1 MLNTLRKIVQEVN
14 AAKDLKA
21 ALGIIVQRVR
31 EAMGSQVCSVYL
43 LDPESN
49 RFVLMATEGLNKK
62 AIGKVSMAPNE
73 GLVGLVGTREEPLNL
88 EHASEHPRYRYFA
101 ETGEER
107 YASFLGAPIIHH
119 RKVMGVLVIQQ
130 KEQRQFDEGEE
141 AFLVTMSAQLA
152 GVIAH
157 AEATGSIRGLG
168 RQGKGIQEAKFIGV
182 PGSPGAA
189 VGTAVVVLPP
199 ADLEVVP
206 DKTVDDIAAEL
217 ALFNDALEGVRSD
230 MRALSARMAT
240 QLRPEERALFD
251 VYLMMLEDAAL
262 GNEVVKVIRTG
273 QWAQGALRQ
282 VIGEHIN
289 RFELMD
295 DAYLRERA
303 SDVKDLGRRLLAYLQ
318 QARQQTL
325 VYPDNCI
332 LVSEE
337 LSPAMLGEVPE
348 GKLVGLVSVQ
358 GSGNSHVAIF
368 ARAMGIPTVMGVV
381 DLPYSKIDGIQL
393 IVDGYHGEVFTNPSE
408 VLRKQ
413 YAEVVEEERQLAQ
426 GLDALRALPCETL
439 DGHRMPLWV
448 NTGLL
453 ADVKRAQER
462 GAEGVGLYRT
472 EVPFMIKERFPSE
485 KEQLAIYRE
494 QLAAFHPLPVTM
506 RSLDIGGDKALSY
519 FPIKEDNPFL
529 GWRGIRVTLDH
540 PEIFLVQTRAM
551 LKASEGLNN
560 LRILLP
566 MISGIQELEEALHL
580 IHRAWGEVRDEGTDV
595 PLPPVGVMIEIP
607 AAVYQVREL
616 ARQVDFLSVGSN
628 DLTQYLLAV
637 DRNNPRVAD
646 LYDFLHPAVL
656 QALRLV
662 VAGAH
667 AEGKPVSICGEMAG
681 DPACAVLLMAMGF
694 DGLSMNATNLP
705 KVKWLLRRVAPS
717 RAGPASPAPRKS
729 VSASL
734 AQISLAAIKVNPS
747 PGSGAPSNR
756 NPPKRRPRAS
766 KLTSCPSG
774 SGSIP
779 ARTANV
785 ICACT
790 APITPTAGPRT
801 PSASQLPKRSGRSGN
816 TARKDGAWPQN
827 PPQ

>member
-14 AAKDLKA
+14 SAKDLKT
-21 ALGIIVQRVR
+21 ALGIIVLRVK

-43 LDPESN
+43 LDPETN
-49 RFVLMATEGLNKK
+49 RFVLMATEGLNKRS
-62 AIGKVSMAPNE
+62 IGKVSMAPNE

-88 EHASEHPRYRYFA
+88 ENAADHPRYRYFA

-107 YASFLGAPIIHH
+107 FASFLGAPIIHH
-119 RKVMGVLVIQQ
+119 RRVVGVLVIQQ
-130 KEQRQFDEGEE
+130 KERRQFDEGEE

-168 RQGKGIQEAKFIGV
+168 RQGKGIQEAKFVGV

-189 VGTAVVVLPP
+189 VGKAVVMLPP
-199 ADLEVVP
+199 ADLDVVP
-206 DKTVDDIAAEL
+206 DKNVDDIDAEL
-217 ALFNDALEGVRSD
+217 KLFNNALEGVRED
-230 MRALSARMAT
+230 MRNLSAKLAT

-262 GNEVVKVIRTG
+262 GGEVVQVIKTG

-282 VIGEHIN
+282 VVGEHVN

-318 QARQQTL
+318 EARQLSL
-325 VYPDNCI
+325 VYPDNTI
-332 LVSEE
+332 LISEE
-337 LSPAMLGEVPE
+337 LTPAMLGEVPE
-348 GKLVGLVSVQ
+348 GKLVGLVSVL
-358 GSGNSHVAIF
+358 GSGNSHVAIL
-368 ARAMGIPTVMGVV
+368 ARAMGIPTVMGLV
-381 DLPYSKIDGIQL
+381 DLPYSKVDGIDM
-393 IVDGYHGEVFTNPSE
+393 IVDGYKGDVYTNPSE

-426 GLDALRALPCETL
+426 GLDALRELPCITL

-453 ADVKRAQER
+453 ADVARAQQR

-472 EVPFMIKERFPSE
+472 EVPFMINQRFPSE

-566 MISGIQELEEALHL
+566 MISGIHELEEALHL

-595 PLPPVGVMIEIP
+595 PMPPVGVMIEIP
-607 AAVYQVREL
+607 AAVYQTREL

-646 LYDFLHPAVL
+646 LYDYLHPAVL
-656 QALRLV
+656 QALQNV
-662 VAGAH
+662 VRDAH

-681 DPACAVLLMAMGF
+681 DPAAAVLLMAMGF
-694 DGLSMNATNLP
+694 DSLSMNATNLP
-705 KVKWLLRRVAPS
+705 KVKWMLRQVS
-717 RAGPASPAPRKS
+717 LSKS
-729 VSASL
+729 KELL
-734 AQISLAAIKVNPS
+734 AQAMGIDNPQVIHSSLQLALKNLGLARMIG
-747 PGSGAPSNR
+747 PGVGKA
-756 NPPKRRPRAS
+756 
-766 KLTSCPSG
+766 L
-774 SGSIP
+774 
-779 ARTANV
+779 
-785 ICACT
+785 
-790 APITPTAGPRT
+790 
-801 PSASQLPKRSGRSGN
+801 
-816 TARKDGAWPQN
+816 
-827 PPQ
+827 

>member
-14 AAKDLKA
+14 SAKDLKS
-21 ALGIIVQRVR
+21 ALTIIVQRVKD
-31 EAMGSQVCSVYL
+31 AMGSQVCSVYL
-43 LDPESN
+43 LDPETN
-49 RFVLMATEGLNKK
+49 RFVLMATEGLNKRS
-62 AIGKVSMAPNE
+62 IGKVSMSPSE

-88 EHASEHPRYRYFA
+88 ENAADHPRYRYFA

-119 RKVMGVLVIQQ
+119 RRVMGVLVIQQ
-130 KEQRQFDEGEE
+130 KERRQFDEGEE

-168 RQGKGIQEAKFIGV
+168 RQGKGIQEAKFTGV

-206 DKTVDDIAAEL
+206 DKTVSDIAAEL
-217 ALFNDALEGVRSD
+217 LLFNQALERVRAD
-230 MRALSARMAT
+230 MRALSAKLAT

-251 VYLMMLEDAAL
+251 VYLMMLDDAAL
-262 GNEVVKVIRTG
+262 GGEVTTVIKTG

-282 VIGEHIN
+282 VVGEHVN
-289 RFELMD
+289 RFGLMD

-303 SDVKDLGRRLLAYLQ
+303 SDVKDLGRRLLSYLQ
-318 QARQQTL
+318 QARQQNL
-325 VYPDNCI
+325 VYPDNTI

-337 LSPAMLGEVPE
+337 LTPAMLGEVPE
-348 GKLVGLVSVQ
+348 GKLVGLVSVL

-368 ARAMGIPTVMGVV
+368 ARAMGIPTVMGAV

-393 IVDGYHGEVFTNPSE
+393 IVDGYHGEVFTNPSD

-413 YAEVVEEERQLAQ
+413 YVEVVEEERQLTQ
-426 GLDALRALPCETL
+426 GLAALRELPCETL

-453 ADVKRAQER
+453 ADVVRAQER

-472 EVPFMIKERFPSE
+472 EVPFIMKERFPSE

-551 LKASEGLNN
+551 LKASEGLDN

-566 MISGIQELEEALHL
+566 MISGTHELEEALHL

-595 PLPPVGVMIEIP
+595 PLPPVGVMIEVP

-662 VAGAH
+662 VEGAH

-681 DPACAVLLMAMGF
+681 DPSSAVLLMAMGF

-705 KVKWLLRRVAPS
+705 KVKWLLRQISLGKA
-717 RAGPASPAPRKS
+717 KEL
-729 VSASL
+729 L
-734 AQISLAAIKVNPS
+734 AQIMTIDNPQVIHSTLHLALRNLGLSRVLNP
-747 PGSGAPSNR
+747 
-756 NPPKRRPRAS
+756 AS
-766 KLTSCPSG
+766 
-774 SGSIP
+774 
-779 ARTANV
+779 V
-785 ICACT
+785 IQ
-790 APITPTAGPRT
+790 
-801 PSASQLPKRSGRSGN
+801 S
-816 TARKDGAWPQN
+816 
-827 PPQ
+827 

>member
-14 AAKDLKA
+14 SAKDLKT
-21 ALGIIVQRVR
+21 ALGIIVLRVR

-49 RFVLMATEGLNKK
+49 RFVLMATEGLHKRS
-62 AIGKVSMAPNE
+62 IGKVSMAPNE

-88 EHASEHPRYRYFA
+88 ENAADHPRYRYFA
-101 ETGEER
+101 ETGEEKF
-107 YASFLGAPIIHH
+107 ASFLGAPIIHH
-119 RKVMGVLVIQQ
+119 RRVVGVLVIQQ
-130 KEQRQFDEGEE
+130 KERRQFDEGEE

-168 RQGKGIQEAKFIGV
+168 RQGKGIQEARFVGV

-189 VGTAVVVLPP
+189 VGTALVMLPP
-199 ADLEVVP
+199 ADLDVVP
-206 DKTVDDIAAEL
+206 DKTVADIKAEL
-217 ALFNDALEGVRSD
+217 ALFQNALEGVRND
-230 MRALSARMAT
+230 MRTLSAKLAT

-251 VYLMMLEDAAL
+251 VYLMMLDDASL
-262 GNEVVKVIRTG
+262 GSEVTNIIKTG
-273 QWAQGALRQ
+273 QWAQGALRN
-282 VIGEHIN
+282 VVAEHVA

-318 QARQQTL
+318 EARQQTM
-325 VYPDNCI
+325 VYPDNTI

-348 GKLVGLVSVQ
+348 GKLVGLVSVL
-358 GSGNSHVAIF
+358 GSGNSHVAIL

-381 DLPYSKIDGIQL
+381 DLPYSKVDGINM

-408 VLRKQ
+408 ILTKQ
-413 YAEVVEEERQLAQ
+413 YGAVMQEEKELSK
-426 GLDALRALPCETL
+426 GLDALRELPCVTL
-439 DGHRMPLWV
+439 DGHRMPLLV

-453 ADVKRAQER
+453 ADVARAQER

-472 EVPFMIKERFPSE
+472 EVPFMINQRFPSE

-506 RSLDIGGDKALSY
+506 RSLDIGGDKSLSY

-540 PEIFLVQTRAM
+540 PEIFLVQCRAM

-566 MISGIQELEEALHL
+566 MISGTHELEEALHL

-595 PLPPVGVMIEIP
+595 PMPPVGVMVEIP
-607 AAVYQVREL
+607 AAVYQARDL

-646 LYDFLHPAVL
+646 LYDYLHPAVL
-656 QALRLV
+656 MALQHV
-662 VAGAH
+662 VNEAH

-681 DPACAVLLMAMGF
+681 DPAAAVLLMAMGY
-694 DGLSMNATNLP
+694 DSLSMNATNLP
-705 KVKWLLRRVAPS
+705 KVKWMLRQ
-717 RAGPASPAPRKS
+717 
-729 VSASL
+729 VSMGQSKELL
-734 AQISLAAIKVNPS
+734 AQLMKIDNPQVIHSSLQLALKNQGLSRMINPS
-747 PGSGAPSNR
+747 AP
-756 NPPKRRPRAS
+756 KT
-766 KLTSCPSG
+766 L
-774 SGSIP
+774 
-779 ARTANV
+779 
-785 ICACT
+785 
-790 APITPTAGPRT
+790 
-801 PSASQLPKRSGRSGN
+801 
-816 TARKDGAWPQN
+816 
-827 PPQ
+827 

>member
-21 ALGIIVQRVR
+21 ALSIIVQRVK

-43 LDPESN
+43 LDPETN
-49 RFVLMATEGLNKK
+49 RFVLMATDGLNKRS
-62 AIGKVSMAPNE
+62 IGKVSMAPSE
-73 GLVGLVGTREEPLNL
+73 GLVGLVGSREEPLNL
-88 EHASEHPRYRYFA
+88 EDAASHPRYRYFA

-119 RKVMGVLVIQQ
+119 RRVMGVLVVQQ
-130 KEQRQFDEGEE
+130 KERRQFDEGEE

-168 RQGKGIQEAKFIGV
+168 RQGKGVQEAKFIGV
-182 PGSPGAA
+182 PGAPGAA

-199 ADLEVVP
+199 ADLNVVP
-206 DKTVDDIAAEL
+206 DRSVDDIAAEL
-217 ALFNDALEGVRSD
+217 ELFDKALGWVRED
-230 MRALSARMAT
+230 MQELSEKLAT
-240 QLRPEERALFD
+240 QLRKEERALFD

-262 GNEVVKVIRTG
+262 GNEVRKIIRTG

-282 VIGEHIN
+282 VVLDHVK

-303 SDVKDLGRRLLAYLQ
+303 SDVRDLGRRLLAYLQ
-318 QARQQTL
+318 EERKISL
-325 VYPDNCI
+325 VYPDNTI

-348 GKLVGLVSVQ
+348 GKLAGLISVT

-381 DLPYSKIDGIQL
+381 DLPYSKIDGIKL

-408 VLRKQ
+408 LLSKQ
-413 YAEVVEEERQLAQ
+413 YAEVVEEERQLTE

-453 ADVKRAQER
+453 ADVARAQQR

-472 EVPFMIKERFPSE
+472 EVPFMINERFPSE
-485 KEQLAIYRE
+485 KEQLATYRE
-494 QLAAFHPLPVTM
+494 QLQAFHPLPVTM
-506 RSLDIGGDKALSY
+506 RTLDIGGDKALSY
-519 FPIKEDNPFL
+519 FPIKEQNPFL

-580 IHRAWGEVRDEGTDV
+580 IHRAWGEVRDEGIDV
-595 PLPPVGVMIEIP
+595 PLPPIGMMIEIP
-607 AAVYQVREL
+607 AAVYQTREL

-656 QALRLV
+656 QALQKV
-662 VAGAH
+662 VNDAH
-667 AEGKPVSICGEMAG
+667 LEGKPVSICGEMAG
-681 DPACAVLLMAMGF
+681 DPAAAVLLLAMGF
-694 DGLSMNATNLP
+694 DSLSMNATNLP
-705 KVKWLLRRVAPS
+705 KVKWLLRQITQSKARELLGQVMTMDNPHLIYSTLHLALRNLGLGRVIN
-717 RAGPASPAPRKS
+717 PASNIQA
-729 VSASL
+729 
-734 AQISLAAIKVNPS
+734 
-747 PGSGAPSNR
+747 
-756 NPPKRRPRAS
+756 
-766 KLTSCPSG
+766 
-774 SGSIP
+774 
-779 ARTANV
+779 
-785 ICACT
+785 
-790 APITPTAGPRT
+790 
-801 PSASQLPKRSGRSGN
+801 
-816 TARKDGAWPQN
+816 
-827 PPQ
+827 

>member
-43 LDPESN
+43 LDPETN

-62 AIGKVSMAPNE
+62 AIGKVNMAPNE

-130 KEQRQFDEGEE
+130 KEQRKFDEGEE

-168 RQGKGIQEAKFIGV
+168 KLGKGIQEAKFVGV

-199 ADLEVVP
+199 ADLDVVP

-217 ALFNDALEGVRSD
+217 GLFNNALEGVRAD
-230 MRALSARMAT
+230 MRALSAKMAT

-262 GNEVVKVIRTG
+262 GNEVVKIIRTG
-273 QWAQGALRQ
+273 QWAQGALRT
-282 VIGEHIN
+282 VISEHVN

-318 QARQQTL
+318 QERQQTL

-368 ARAMGIPTVMGVV
+368 ARAMGIPTVMGAV

-413 YAEVVEEERQLAQ
+413 YADVVEEERQMAQ
-426 GLDALRALPCETL
+426 GLDALRALPCETP
-439 DGHRMPLWV
+439 DGYRMPLWV

-506 RSLDIGGDKALSY
+506 RSLDVGGDKALSY
-519 FPIKEDNPFL
+519 FPIKEENPFL

-551 LKASEGLNN
+551 LKASEGLDN

-566 MISGIQELEEALHL
+566 MISGTQELEEALHL

-595 PLPPVGVMIEIP
+595 PMPPVGVMIEIP
-607 AAVYQVREL
+607 AAVYQTREL

-646 LYDFLHPAVL
+646 LYDFFHPAVL
-656 QALRLV
+656 QALCKV
-662 VAGAH
+662 VADAH

-681 DPACAVLLMAMGF
+681 DPSAAVLLMAMGF
-694 DGLSMNATNLP
+694 DSLSMNATNLP
-705 KVKWLLRRVAPS
+705 KVKWLLRQISMA
-717 RAGPASPAPRKS
+717 RAKEL
-729 VSASL
+729 L
-734 AQISLAAIKVNPS
+734 AQIMTIDSPQVIHSTLALALSNLGLGRMINP
-747 PGSGAPSNR
+747 
-756 NPPKRRPRAS
+756 AS
-766 KLTSCPSG
+766 D
-774 SGSIP
+774 IQ
-779 ARTANV
+779 A
-785 ICACT
+785 
-790 APITPTAGPRT
+790 
-801 PSASQLPKRSGRSGN
+801 
-816 TARKDGAWPQN
+816 
-827 PPQ
+827 

>member
-1 MLNTLRKIVQEVN
+1 MLSTLRKIVQEVN
-14 AAKDLKA
+14 SAKDLKA
-21 ALGIIVQRVR
+21 ALGIIVQRIK

-43 LDPESN
+43 LDPETD
-49 RFVLMATEGLNKK
+49 RFVLMATDGLNRRS
-62 AIGKVSMAPNE
+62 IGRVSMAPNE

-88 EHASEHPRYRYFA
+88 EDAATHPRYRYFA

-119 RKVMGVLVIQQ
+119 RRVMGVLVVQQ
-130 KEQRQFDEGEE
+130 KERRQFDEGEE

-168 RQGKGIQEAKFIGV
+168 RQGKGITEARFVGV
-182 PGSPGAA
+182 AGSPGAA

-206 DKTVDDIAAEL
+206 DRHVSDINAEL
-217 ALFNDALEGVRSD
+217 ALFQSALEGVRGD
-230 MRALSARMAT
+230 MRSLSSRLEN

-251 VYLMMLEDAAL
+251 VYLMMLDDASLA
-262 GNEVVKVIRTG
+262 GEVTKIIKGG

-282 VIGEHIN
+282 VVTAHVK

-303 SDVKDLGRRLLAYLQ
+303 SDIRDIGRRLLAYLQ
-318 QARQQTL
+318 QARQTAL
-325 VYPDNCI
+325 TYPDNTI

-337 LSPAMLGEVPE
+337 LSPTMLGEVPE
-348 GKLVGLVSVQ
+348 GKLVGLVSVL
-358 GSGNSHVAIF
+358 GSGNSHVAIL
-368 ARAMGIPTVMGVV
+368 ARAMGIPTVMGAV
-381 DLPYSKIDGIQL
+381 DLPYSKIDGISL
-393 IVDGYHGEVFTNPSE
+393 IIDGYHGEIFTNPSDL
-408 VLRKQ
+408 LRRQ
-413 YAEVVEEERQLAQ
+413 YADVVEEERQLNL
-426 GLDALRALPCETL
+426 GLDALRALPCVTL

-453 ADVKRAQER
+453 ADVARAQER

-472 EVPFMIKERFPSE
+472 EVPFMTKERFPSE

-506 RSLDIGGDKALSY
+506 RTLDIGGDKSLSY
-519 FPIKEDNPFL
+519 FPIKEENPFL

-540 PEIFLVQTRAM
+540 PEIFLVQVRAM
-551 LKASEGLNN
+551 LKASEGYDN

-566 MISGIQELEEALHL
+566 MISGTHELEEALHL
-580 IHRAWGEVRDEGTDV
+580 IHRAWGEVRDEGVDI
-595 PLPPVGVMIEIP
+595 PMPPVGMMVEIP
-607 AAVYQVREL
+607 AAVYQIRDL
-616 ARQVDFLSVGSN
+616 ASQVDFVSVGSN

-656 QALRLV
+656 QALRIV
-662 VAGAH
+662 VEGSH

-681 DPACAVLLMAMGF
+681 DPAAAVLLMAMGF
-694 DGLSMNATNLP
+694 DSLSMNATNLP
-705 KVKWLLRRVAPS
+705 KVKWLLRQVSLSKAKELLEQLMRIDNPQVIHSSLTLALRNMGLSRVIN
-717 RAGPASPAPRKS
+717 PAAT
-729 VSASL
+729 VQA
-734 AQISLAAIKVNPS
+734 
-747 PGSGAPSNR
+747 
-756 NPPKRRPRAS
+756 
-766 KLTSCPSG
+766 
-774 SGSIP
+774 
-779 ARTANV
+779 
-785 ICACT
+785 
-790 APITPTAGPRT
+790 
-801 PSASQLPKRSGRSGN
+801 
-816 TARKDGAWPQN
+816 
-827 PPQ
+827 

>member
-14 AAKDLKA
+14 SAKDLKT
-21 ALGIIVQRVR
+21 ALGIIVLRVK

-43 LDPESN
+43 LDPETN
-49 RFVLMATEGLNKK
+49 RFVLMATEGLNKRS
-62 AIGKVSMAPNE
+62 IGKVSMAPNE

-88 EHASEHPRYRYFA
+88 ENAADHPRYRYFA

-107 YASFLGAPIIHH
+107 FASFLGAPIIHH
-119 RKVMGVLVIQQ
+119 RRVVGVLVIQQ
-130 KEQRQFDEGEE
+130 KERRQFDEGEE

-168 RQGKGIQEAKFIGV
+168 RQGKGIQEAKFVGV

-189 VGTAVVVLPP
+189 VGTAVVMLPP
-199 ADLEVVP
+199 ADLDVVP
-206 DKTVDDIAAEL
+206 DKTVTDIDAEL
-217 ALFNDALEGVRSD
+217 QLFNNALEGVRSD
-230 MRALSARMAT
+230 MRTLSAKLAT

-251 VYLMMLEDAAL
+251 VYLMMLDDAAL
-262 GNEVVKVIRTG
+262 GGEVVQVIKTG

-282 VIGEHIN
+282 VVGEHVN

-318 QARQQTL
+318 EARQLSL
-325 VYPDNCI
+325 VYPDNTI

-337 LSPAMLGEVPE
+337 LTPAMLGEVPE
-348 GKLVGLVSVQ
+348 GKLVGLVSVL
-358 GSGNSHVAIF
+358 GSGNSHVAIL
-368 ARAMGIPTVMGVV
+368 ARAMGIPTVMGLV
-381 DLPYSKIDGIQL
+381 DLPYSKVDGIQM
-393 IVDGYHGEVFTNPSE
+393 IVDGYKGDVYTNPSD

-413 YAEVVEEERQLAQ
+413 YADVVEEERQLAQ
-426 GLDALRALPCETL
+426 GLDALRELPCETT

-453 ADVKRAQER
+453 ADVARAQQR

-472 EVPFMIKERFPSE
+472 EVPFMINQRFPSE

-566 MISGIQELEEALHL
+566 MISGIHELEEALHL

-595 PLPPVGVMIEIP
+595 PMPPVGVMVEIP
-607 AAVYQVREL
+607 AAVYQTKEL

-646 LYDFLHPAVL
+646 LYDYLHPAVL
-656 QALRLV
+656 QALQHV
-662 VAGAH
+662 VTAAH

-681 DPACAVLLMAMGF
+681 DPAAAVLLMAMGF
-694 DGLSMNATNLP
+694 DSLSMNATNLP
-705 KVKWLLRRVAPS
+705 KVKWMLRQVSLGKAKELLTQAMSFDNPQVIHSSLQLALKNLGLS
-717 RAGPASPAPRKS
+717 RMINPGPTQ
-729 VSASL
+729 SL
-734 AQISLAAIKVNPS
+734 
-747 PGSGAPSNR
+747 
-756 NPPKRRPRAS
+756 
-766 KLTSCPSG
+766 
-774 SGSIP
+774 
-779 ARTANV
+779 
-785 ICACT
+785 
-790 APITPTAGPRT
+790 
-801 PSASQLPKRSGRSGN
+801 
-816 TARKDGAWPQN
+816 
-827 PPQ
+827 

>member
-21 ALGIIVQRVR
+21 ALTIIVQRVK

-43 LDPESN
+43 LDPETN
-49 RFVLMATEGLNKK
+49 RFVLMATEGLNKRS
-62 AIGKVSMAPNE
+62 IGKVSMSPSE

-88 EHASEHPRYRYFA
+88 ENAADHPRYRYFA

-119 RKVMGVLVIQQ
+119 RRVMGVLVIQQ
-130 KEQRQFDEGEE
+130 KERRQFDEGEE

-168 RQGKGIQEAKFIGV
+168 RQGKGIQEAKFTGV

-206 DKTVDDIAAEL
+206 DKTITDISGEL
-217 ALFNDALEGVRSD
+217 HLFNQALERVRVD
-230 MRALSARMAT
+230 MRALSNKLAT

-251 VYLMMLEDAAL
+251 VYLMMLDDAAL
-262 GNEVVKVIRTG
+262 GGEVTTVIKTG

-282 VIGEHIN
+282 VVGEHVN
-289 RFELMD
+289 RFGLMD

-303 SDVKDLGRRLLAYLQ
+303 SDVKDLGRRLLSYLQ
-318 QARQQTL
+318 QAREQNL
-325 VYPDNCI
+325 VYPENTI
-332 LVSEE
+332 LVAEE
-337 LSPAMLGEVPE
+337 LTPAMLGEVPE
-348 GKLVGLVSVQ
+348 GKLVGLVSVL

-368 ARAMGIPTVMGVV
+368 ARAMGIPTVMGAV

-393 IVDGYHGEVFTNPSE
+393 IVDGYHGEVFTNPSD

-413 YAEVVEEERQLAQ
+413 YVEVVEEERQLTQ
-426 GLDALRALPCETL
+426 GLSALRELPCETL

-453 ADVKRAQER
+453 ADVVRAQER

-472 EVPFMIKERFPSE
+472 EVPFIMKERFPSE

-551 LKASEGLNN
+551 LKASEGLDN

-566 MISGIQELEEALHL
+566 MISGTHELEEALHL

-595 PLPPVGVMIEIP
+595 PLPPVGVMIEVP

-656 QALRLV
+656 QALKLV
-662 VAGAH
+662 VDGAH

-681 DPACAVLLMAMGF
+681 DPSSAVLLMAMGF

-705 KVKWLLRRVAPS
+705 KVKWLLRQISLSKA
-717 RAGPASPAPRKS
+717 KEL
-729 VSASL
+729 L
-734 AQISLAAIKVNPS
+734 AQIMTIDNPQVIHSTLHLALRNLGLSRVLNPAATIQS
-747 PGSGAPSNR
+747 
-756 NPPKRRPRAS
+756 
-766 KLTSCPSG
+766 
-774 SGSIP
+774 
-779 ARTANV
+779 
-785 ICACT
+785 
-790 APITPTAGPRT
+790 
-801 PSASQLPKRSGRSGN
+801 
-816 TARKDGAWPQN
+816 
-827 PPQ
+827 

>member
-21 ALGIIVQRVR
+21 ALSIIVQRVK

-43 LDPESN
+43 LDPETN
-49 RFVLMATEGLNKK
+49 RFVLMATDGLNKRS
-62 AIGKVSMAPNE
+62 IGKVSMAPSE
-73 GLVGLVGTREEPLNL
+73 GLVGLVGSREEPLNL
-88 EHASEHPRYRYFA
+88 EDAASHPRYRYFA

-119 RKVMGVLVIQQ
+119 RRVMGVLVVQQ
-130 KEQRQFDEGEE
+130 KERRQFDEGEE

-168 RQGKGIQEAKFIGV
+168 RQGKGVQEAKFVGV
-182 PGSPGAA
+182 PGAPGAA

-199 ADLEVVP
+199 ADLNVVP
-206 DKTVDDIAAEL
+206 DRSVDDIAAEL
-217 ALFNDALEGVRSD
+217 ELFDKALGWVRED
-230 MRALSARMAT
+230 MQELSEKLAT
-240 QLRPEERALFD
+240 QLRKEERALFD

-262 GNEVVKVIRTG
+262 GNEVRKVIRTG

-282 VIGEHIN
+282 VVLDHVN

-303 SDVKDLGRRLLAYLQ
+303 SDVRDLGRRLLAYLQ
-318 QARQQTL
+318 EERKTTL
-325 VYPDNCI
+325 VYPDNTI

-348 GKLVGLVSVQ
+348 GKLVGLISVT

-381 DLPYSKIDGIQL
+381 DLPYSKIDGIKL

-408 VLRKQ
+408 LLSKQ
-413 YAEVVEEERQLAQ
+413 YAEVVEEERQLTE

-453 ADVKRAQER
+453 ADVARAQQR

-472 EVPFMIKERFPSE
+472 EVPFMINERFPSE
-485 KEQLAIYRE
+485 KEQLATYRE
-494 QLAAFHPLPVTM
+494 QLQAFHPLPVTM
-506 RSLDIGGDKALSY
+506 RTLDIGGDKSLSY
-519 FPIKEDNPFL
+519 FPIKEENPFL

-540 PEIFLVQTRAM
+540 PEIFLVQARAM
-551 LKASEGLNN
+551 LKASEGLDN

-566 MISGIQELEEALHL
+566 MISGTQELEEALHL

-595 PLPPVGVMIEIP
+595 PLPPIGVMIEIP
-607 AAVYQVREL
+607 AAVYQTREL

-656 QALRLV
+656 QALQKV
-662 VAGAH
+662 VNDAH
-667 AEGKPVSICGEMAG
+667 LEGKPVSICGEMAG
-681 DPACAVLLMAMGF
+681 DPAAAVLLLAMGF
-694 DGLSMNATNLP
+694 DSLSMNATNLP
-705 KVKWLLRRVAPS
+705 KVKWLLRQVTQSKAKELLGQVMTMDNPHLIYSTLHLALRNLGLGRVIN
-717 RAGPASPAPRKS
+717 PASNIQA
-729 VSASL
+729 
-734 AQISLAAIKVNPS
+734 
-747 PGSGAPSNR
+747 
-756 NPPKRRPRAS
+756 
-766 KLTSCPSG
+766 
-774 SGSIP
+774 
-779 ARTANV
+779 
-785 ICACT
+785 
-790 APITPTAGPRT
+790 
-801 PSASQLPKRSGRSGN
+801 
-816 TARKDGAWPQN
+816 
-827 PPQ
+827 

>member
-21 ALGIIVQRVR
+21 ALSIIVQRVK

-43 LDPESN
+43 LDPETN
-49 RFVLMATEGLNKK
+49 RFVLMATDGLNKRS
-62 AIGKVSMAPNE
+62 IGKVSMAPSE
-73 GLVGLVGTREEPLNL
+73 GLVGLVGSREEPLNL
-88 EHASEHPRYRYFA
+88 EDAASHPRYRYFA

-119 RKVMGVLVIQQ
+119 RRVMGVLVVQQ
-130 KEQRQFDEGEE
+130 KERRQFDEGEE

-168 RQGKGIQEAKFIGV
+168 RQGKGVQEAKFVGV
-182 PGSPGAA
+182 PGAPGAA

-199 ADLEVVP
+199 ADLNVVP
-206 DKTVDDIAAEL
+206 DRSVDDIAAEL
-217 ALFNDALEGVRSD
+217 ELFDKALGWVRED
-230 MRALSARMAT
+230 MQELSEKLAT
-240 QLRPEERALFD
+240 QLRKEERALFD

-262 GNEVVKVIRTG
+262 GNEVRKVIRTG

-282 VIGEHIN
+282 VVLDHVA

-303 SDVKDLGRRLLAYLQ
+303 SDVRDLGRRLLAYLQ
-318 QARQQTL
+318 EERKTSL
-325 VYPDNCI
+325 VYPDNTI

-348 GKLVGLVSVQ
+348 GKLAGLISVT

-381 DLPYSKIDGIQL
+381 DLPYSKIDGIKL

-408 VLRKQ
+408 LLSKQ
-413 YAEVVEEERQLAQ
+413 YADVVEEERQLTE

-453 ADVKRAQER
+453 ADVARAQQR

-472 EVPFMIKERFPSE
+472 EVPFMINERFPSE
-485 KEQLAIYRE
+485 KEQLATYRE
-494 QLAAFHPLPVTM
+494 QLQAFHPLPVTM
-506 RSLDIGGDKALSY
+506 RTLDIGGDKALSY

-566 MISGIQELEEALHL
+566 MISGTQELEEALHL

-595 PLPPVGVMIEIP
+595 PLPPIGMMVEIP
-607 AAVYQVREL
+607 AAVYQTREL

-656 QALRLV
+656 QALQKV
-662 VAGAH
+662 VHDAH
-667 AEGKPVSICGEMAG
+667 LEGKPVSICGEMAG
-681 DPACAVLLMAMGF
+681 DPAAAVLLLAMGF
-694 DGLSMNATNLP
+694 DSLSMNATNLP
-705 KVKWLLRRVAPS
+705 KVKWLLRQITQSKAKELLGQVMRMDSPHLIYSTLHLALRNLGLGRVIN
-717 RAGPASPAPRKS
+717 PASNIQA
-729 VSASL
+729 
-734 AQISLAAIKVNPS
+734 
-747 PGSGAPSNR
+747 
-756 NPPKRRPRAS
+756 
-766 KLTSCPSG
+766 
-774 SGSIP
+774 
-779 ARTANV
+779 
-785 ICACT
+785 
-790 APITPTAGPRT
+790 
-801 PSASQLPKRSGRSGN
+801 
-816 TARKDGAWPQN
+816 
-827 PPQ
+827 

>member
-262 GNEVVKVIRTG
+262 GNEVVKVIKTG

-705 KVKWLLRRVAPS
+705 KVKWLLR
-717 RAGPASPAPRKS
+717 
-729 VSASL
+729 
-734 AQISLAAIKVNPS
+734 QISLGKAQELLGQVMNIDNPQVIHS
-747 PGSGAPSNR
+747 TLQLALR
-756 NPPKRRPRAS
+756 NLGLGRMINPAS
-766 KLTSCPSG
+766 D
-774 SGSIP
+774 IQ
-779 ARTANV
+779 A
-785 ICACT
+785 
-790 APITPTAGPRT
+790 
-801 PSASQLPKRSGRSGN
+801 
-816 TARKDGAWPQN
+816 
-827 PPQ
+827 

>member
-1 MLNTLRKIVQEVN
+1 MLGTLRKIVQEVN

-21 ALGIIVQRVR
+21 ALGIIVLRVR

-43 LDPESN
+43 LDPETE
-49 RFVLMATEGLNKK
+49 RFVLMATEGLNKR

-199 ADLEVVP
+199 ADLDVVP

-217 ALFNDALEGVRSD
+217 TLFNNALEGVRAD
-230 MRALSARMAT
+230 MRALSAKMAT

-273 QWAQGALRQ
+273 QWAQGALRH
-282 VIGEHIN
+282 VVSEHVN

-413 YAEVVEEERQLAQ
+413 YSDVVEEERQLAQ

-472 EVPFMIKERFPSE
+472 EVPFMINERFPSE
-485 KEQLAIYRE
+485 KEQLATYRE
-494 QLAAFHPLPVTM
+494 QLQAFHPLPVTM
-506 RSLDIGGDKALSY
+506 RTLDIGGDKALSY

-540 PEIFLVQTRAM
+540 PEIFLVQARAM

-595 PLPPVGVMIEIP
+595 PLPPIGVMIEIP

-656 QALRLV
+656 QALRIV

-705 KVKWLLRRVAPS
+705 KVKWLLRQLSLGKAQELLSQVMSIDNPQVIHSTLQLALRNLGLG
-717 RAGPASPAPRKS
+717 RMINPASDIQA
-729 VSASL
+729 
-734 AQISLAAIKVNPS
+734 
-747 PGSGAPSNR
+747 
-756 NPPKRRPRAS
+756 
-766 KLTSCPSG
+766 
-774 SGSIP
+774 
-779 ARTANV
+779 
-785 ICACT
+785 
-790 APITPTAGPRT
+790 
-801 PSASQLPKRSGRSGN
+801 
-816 TARKDGAWPQN
+816 
-827 PPQ
+827 